1 MPTEQFKAFCR
12 EHPEIIRELA
22 RDGHIL
28 TPEFI
33 EICHQHGI
41 EVEQKLLHQNRDEQ
55 TAE

>member
-1 MPTEQFKAFCR
+1 MPAEQFKAFCR

-41 EVEQKLLHQNRDEQ
+41 EVERHSFHENREDQ
-55 TAE
+55 AEE